1 MDIIFKFF
9 VRTLLVV
16 VGLVFAASLII
27 VMLAL
32 LLLWSLRAVWCKL
45 TGQPINPFVM
55 RMNLRAGFESVLRPR
70 PDRSESSSDMPMSK
84 PQRTGM
90 DDVTDVKIKR

>member
-9 VRTLLVV
+9 VRALLLI
-16 VGLVFAASLII
+16 VGLVFAASLIV

-32 LLLWSLRAVWCKL
+32 LVLWSLRAVWCKL

-55 RMNLRAGFESVLRPR
+55 RMNPRAGFDKMYQSTARKPPR
-70 PDRSESSSDMPMSK
+70 VRE
-84 PQRTGM
+84 Q
-90 DDVTDVKIKR
+90 DVVDVEAKDLDAPRR